1 MGAIDSDQ
9 RVANAR
15 FDYLCWFVA
24 SPARED
30 RGYMTEIFPGA
41 AAKRLSAG
49 LLVAVFM
56 LTPVMAQNV
65 PFATPPSSRNPSESA
80 VGTLAN
86 IMLNMQL
93 RHIKLWFAGKA
104 KNWEL
109 AKYEAEKLKA
119 DFDVAA
125 GFYRGLPVENI
136 VTAANPLNRLIE
148 AAAKKDSALYS
159 KAFNEMT
166 DGCNSCHA
174 AGQVGF
180 VRIRTPKTLPFDD
193 QIFER

>member
-1 MGAIDSDQ
+1 MSVTRDKVS
-9 RVANAR
+9 
-15 FDYLCWFVA
+15 
-24 SPARED
+24 SS
-30 RGYMTEIFPGA
+30 A
-41 AAKRLSAG
+41 ALKCLSAS
-49 LLVAVFM
+49 LLAVVLM
-56 LTPVMAQNV
+56 LTPAMADDV
-65 PFATPPSSRNPSESA
+65 PFATPPSSRSPSESA

-104 KNWEL
+104 KNWDL
-109 AKYEAEKLKA
+109 VKYEAEKLKA

-136 VTAANPLNRLIE
+136 VAAANPLNRLIE
-148 AAAKKDSALYS
+148 AAAKKDYSLYS
-159 KAFNEMT
+159 STFNELT

-174 AGQVGF
+174 AAQIGF
-180 VRIRTPKTLPFDD
+180 VRVRVPKALPFDN

>member
-1 MGAIDSDQ
+1 MPTT
-9 RVANAR
+9 
-15 FDYLCWFVA
+15 Y
-24 SPARED
+24 D
-30 RGYMTEIFPGA
+30 RISTRSA
-41 AAKRLSAG
+41 LKRLSASLLAA
-49 LLVAVFM
+49 LLVLSPAR
-56 LTPVMAQNV
+56 AQNV

-104 KNWEL
+104 KNWDL

-125 GFYRGLPVENI
+125 AFYRGLPVEN
-136 VTAANPLNRLIE
+136 VLVAAKPLNDLIE
-148 AAAKKDSALYS
+148 AAAKKDSALYTRT
-159 KAFNEMT
+159 FNDLT

-174 AGQVGF
+174 AAQIGF
-180 VRIRTPKTLPFDD
+180 VRIRVPKTLPFDN
-193 QIFER
+193 QIYQR